1 MGNLKVN
8 KINLNNRRKVQTLLR
23 SLAKLTINR
32 RLYHNLVFKPQH
44 YFETP
49 NSKPPSSS
57 GWYIIL
63 EGKCPLYVGTAK
75 DLNKRL
81 NTNKGTIDNFGWTGR
96 KSDPARN
103 FVKKFNEIG
112 TIAKLRVFVIP
123 ESELSLGQL
132 NDLDRRNIEKL
143 ISVFRCR
150 LRYASQ
156 NRRVLMTGQ
165 TFEVSLWFNS
175 KKSAMQ
181 VRFRKPNYN
190 SGVGINILKAGQ
202 KYFSKKSKTVELH
215 FDDGTH
221 GTVTVDKCSWGSCM
235 HLIDS
240 CIGKWARKN
249 GLWRRK
255 LRSGRVSVRFS
266 MKVIKNFTVYNLSK

>member
-1 MGNLKVN
+1 MGNLIVN
-8 KINLNNRRKVQTLLR
+8 QIDLNDPSVVQNLLG
-23 SLAKLTINR
+23 SLTNLTTDR
-32 RLYHNLVFKPQH
+32 RLYHDLVFKLQH

-81 NTNKGTIDNFGWTGR
+81 NTNKGSTDNFGWRGR
-96 KSDPARN
+96 TSDPVRN
-103 FVKKFNEIG
+103 FVKKFNQIH

-123 ESELSLGQL
+123 ESELFLGQL

-150 LRYASQ
+150 LRYPSQ

-175 KKSAMQ
+175 GKSAKQ
-181 VRFRKPNYN
+181 RQLTNSTKN
-190 SGVGINILKAGQ
+190 SGVGINIPEAGR

-221 GTVTVDKCSWGSCM
+221 GTATVDKCSWGSCT
-235 HLIDS
+235 HLIDT
-240 CIGKWARKN
+240 CIGAWARNN
-249 GLWRRK
+249 GLWSQK
-255 LRSGRVSVRFS
+255 LKKASVRFS
-266 MKVIKNFTVYNLSK
+266 MKVIKDFTVYKVFIK